1 MNSYIYKLSDW
12 IMRLAFLNILWIFFT
27 LIGLVIIG
35 FFPATIAMFTIVRH
49 WIRGDTDIPILKT
62 FWNTYKKNFLKAN
75 TLGVITTIVGYVI
88 YLDLLFFR
96 DMGGP
101 FGGVMLFLSITI
113 LILYLM
119 ISFFLLPVFA
129 HYDVKTVEYFKYAFI
144 IGASYPFYSFYIGLS
159 IFVIYYVTASFPVI
173 FLFFSGSILS
183 LLMMRFGYTAFEKIE
198 KRNNSKHMKESVGT

>member
-129 HYDVKTVEYFKYAFI
+129 HYDVKTVEYFK
-144 IGASYPFYSFYIGLS
+144 
-159 IFVIYYVTASFPVI
+159 
-173 FLFFSGSILS
+173 
-183 LLMMRFGYTAFEKIE
+183 
-198 KRNNSKHMKESVGT
+198 